1 VSDHVVVDDALRTLH
16 VFTGLEIAAVP
27 RARARALRALAR

>member
-1 VSDHVVVDDALRTLH
+1 MIDRDLGTLH

-27 RARARALRALAR
+27 PGRARLLRQLGAV